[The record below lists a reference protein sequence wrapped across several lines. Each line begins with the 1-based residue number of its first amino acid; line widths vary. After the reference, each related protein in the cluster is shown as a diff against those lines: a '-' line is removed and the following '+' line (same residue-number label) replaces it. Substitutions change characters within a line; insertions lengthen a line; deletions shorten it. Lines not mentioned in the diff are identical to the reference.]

1 MRPFNVSKMKRKLEK
16 MRREAENANSESEF
30 SAK

>member
-1 MRPFNVSKMKRKLEK
+1 

-30 SAK
+30 SAKDAGKTKKIEKEKIEL